1 MSGVIPKTQVCRRV
15 ELNDED
21 NASMHTT
28 TLHHR
33 GEYKIHVE
41 RVVSHDP
48 PAVAGATWIKVI
60 FLKFHSDAKVD
71 TCAGGS
77 GLRFYLI
84 ARFDAVLPVPST
96 IL

>member
-60 FLKFHSDAKVD
+60 FLNFIRMQK
-71 TCAGGS
+71 
-77 GLRFYLI
+77 
-84 ARFDAVLPVPST
+84 ST
-96 IL
+96 RAPEAADFAFI